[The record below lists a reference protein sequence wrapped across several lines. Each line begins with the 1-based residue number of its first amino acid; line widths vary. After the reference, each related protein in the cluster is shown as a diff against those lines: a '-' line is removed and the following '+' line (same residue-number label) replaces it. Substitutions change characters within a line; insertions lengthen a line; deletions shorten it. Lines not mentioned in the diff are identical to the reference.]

1 MLCLGEA
8 LNKHLPKIL
17 PALLTSLADSYE
29 TADQNQNLEYAQTVV
44 LSVNDEIGVSYVID
58 ILLDNCRSQGCLYNP
73 IIFRSYI
80 FHNFW

>member
-58 ILLDNCRSQGCLYNP
+58 ILLDNCRSQGCLYKQ
-73 IIFRSYI
+73 ILFRSYI